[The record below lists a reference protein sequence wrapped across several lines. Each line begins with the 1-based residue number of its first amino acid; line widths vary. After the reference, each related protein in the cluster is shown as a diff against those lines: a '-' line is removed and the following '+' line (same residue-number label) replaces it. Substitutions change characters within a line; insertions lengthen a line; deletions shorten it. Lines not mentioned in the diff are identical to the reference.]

1 MLATLGREAFAH
13 KQYGWTI
20 KFLEQAKSVQSS
32 KAWEQ
37 DYPYL
42 AAAYFLANG
51 DRGKFESEL
60 QEMLAEMRLNNSY
73 LHHSATIGFA
83 LQNLTDVRLYVDHP
97 AQEYIDAKI
106 IPEATRIK
114 QNL

>member
-1 MLATLGREAFAH
+1 
-13 KQYGWTI
+13 
-20 KFLEQAKSVQSS
+20 
-32 KAWEQ
+32 
-37 DYPYL
+37 
-42 AAAYFLANG
+42 
-51 DRGKFESEL
+51 
-60 QEMLAEMRLNNSY
+60 MRLNNSY